1 MNTAVEFKKISKNKD
16 IIRVSRQEYEA
27 LLEKQRFIPVVNLTF
42 SEKKALE
49 KARREISKSA
59 KKNLKL
65 FHKKDAEKILSA
77 LEDFFSN
84 PYSGDIEK
92 IAGEEN
98 TWRRRVGNYRI
109 IYDIDKNSKVISV
122 RIISRRASNTY

>member
-1 MNTAVEFKKISKNKD
+1 MNLKMSWEL
-16 IIRVSRQEYEA
+16 Q
-27 LLEKQRFIPVVNLTF
+27 
-42 SEKKALE
+42 
-49 KARREISKSA
+49 ISKSA

-65 FHKKDAEKILSA
+65 FPKKDAEKILSA

-84 PYSGDIEK
+84 PYPGDIEK

>member
-49 KARREISKSA
+49 KARREMA
-59 KKNLKL
+59 KGDYLTLDELKNELGTANLK
-65 FHKKDAEKILSA
+65 K
-77 LEDFFSN
+77 
-84 PYSGDIEK
+84 
-92 IAGEEN
+92 
-98 TWRRRVGNYRI
+98 R
-109 IYDIDKNSKVISV
+109 
-122 RIISRRASNTY
+122 

>member
-1 MNTAVEFKKISKNKD
+1 MNLKMIWELQIA
-16 IIRVSRQEYEA
+16 
-27 LLEKQRFIPVVNLTF
+27 
-42 SEKKALE
+42 
-49 KARREISKSA
+49 KSA

-65 FHKKDAEKILSA
+65 FPKKDAEKILSA

-84 PYSGDIEK
+84 PYFGDIEK
-92 IAGEEN
+92 IEGEEN

-109 IYDIDKNSKVISV
+109 IYDIDKNNKIISV